1 MSGEFALELEQLVV
15 RPFYCQIQSNMNQ
28 AIQIQGKH
36 IDAARLRGLFFSLAN
51 QLKHQANITGSIDSD
66 DYGTQCSFV
75 LGDTILGISVNTMK
89 KGGML

>member
-1 MSGEFALELEQLVV
+1 
-15 RPFYCQIQSNMNQ
+15 MNQ
-28 AIQIQGKH
+28 AIQIQGKR
-36 IDAARLRGLFFSLAN
+36 IDAAKLRGLFFRLAN
-51 QLKHQANITGSIDSD
+51 QIKRQTTITGSIDSD